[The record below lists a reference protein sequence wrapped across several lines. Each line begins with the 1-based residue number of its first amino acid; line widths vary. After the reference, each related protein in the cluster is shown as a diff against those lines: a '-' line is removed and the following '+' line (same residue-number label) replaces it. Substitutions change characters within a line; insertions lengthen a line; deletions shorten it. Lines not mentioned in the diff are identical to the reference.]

1 MSALAGAAVDEQHG
15 AVGGQIGAALADAL
29 GLATSWDASEDDTLR
44 RLADCDPRGPGRA
57 PDTARAS
64 CGA

>member
-1 MSALAGAAVDEQHG
+1 MTEGAEPPRPLEASGLQH
-15 AVGGQIGAALADAL
+15 ALADAL

-44 RLADCDPRGPGRA
+44 RLAACDPRRPDRA